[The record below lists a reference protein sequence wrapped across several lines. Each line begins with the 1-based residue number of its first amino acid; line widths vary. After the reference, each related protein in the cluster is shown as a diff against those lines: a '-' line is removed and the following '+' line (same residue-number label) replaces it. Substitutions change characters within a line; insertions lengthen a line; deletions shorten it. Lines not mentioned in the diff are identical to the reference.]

1 MGINITDVRFQHDQ
15 GKRSE
20 FDWISILLIL
30 LAFGII
36 VGIVFFIFYLRES
49 EIEGLLSSS
58 STLEMI
64 LVEKNGENTEA
75 ILLSYYNP
83 GTNKQAF
90 IIIPSV
96 TRLKVEYVDK
106 PSYDIIQNIYSHGG
120 ISVVKKAV
128 EKLTGSEFKY
138 YLVYDLKDVEKL
150 IDLLEGVEVVN
161 QTNLRYTDVAKKLFI
176 NIPSGKNLLDGGKVK
191 QLLLYKYDQDG
202 MKSYIEN
209 HRVFLEA
216 LILRAIDLE
225 KLFSNRKAVHV
236 LMKNIDTNLNTR
248 DMRFLANEMSKINS
262 SKLSFYRMQARTVSV
277 DNENFLVPVEGGK
290 WLKEK
295 IEDVRK
301 FISDEGPAPIGD
313 EIKIE
318 ILNGSMNPGQAQSLR
333 NYFLEYGFNVV
344 HYGNAMRNDYEKTIV
359 IDRIGRPSLAR
370 RIADIINCKEVYT
383 RIDKTLLVDVT
394 IIIGNDFEGKY
405 VR

>member
-1 MGINITDVRFQHDQ
+1 MGVSITDVKFQHDQ

-30 LAFGII
+30 LALGII
-36 VGIVFFIFYLRES
+36 VGIVFFIFHLRES
-49 EIEGLLSSS
+49 EIEGLLNSG

-64 LVEKNGENTEA
+64 LVEKNGESTEA

-83 GTNKQAF
+83 ATNKQAF
-90 IIIPSV
+90 IILPSI
-96 TRLKVEYVDK
+96 TRLKVEYRDK
-106 PSYDIIQNIYSHGG
+106 PAYDIIQNIYTRGG
-120 ISVVKKAV
+120 ISIVKKAV

-150 IDLLEGVEVVN
+150 IDLIEGIEVVN
-161 QTNLRYTDVAKKLFI
+161 QTNLRYNDVAKKLFI
-176 NIPSGKNLLDGGKVK
+176 NIPSGKNLLDGAKVK

-202 MKSYIEN
+202 MKAYVEN

-216 LILRAIDLE
+216 LLLRAMDLE
-225 KLFSNRKAVHV
+225 KLFSDRRRAHV
-236 LMKNIDTNLNTR
+236 LMNNIDTNLSTK
-248 DMRFLANEMSKINS
+248 DMRILAHEMSKVNS
-262 SKLSFYRMQARTVSV
+262 SKLSFYRMQARTVSI

-290 WLKEK
+290 WLKEG

-301 FISDEGPAPIGD
+301 FINDEGPAPIGD